1 MKIFQKKTLFMSSV
15 LRQVKQK
22 DDRNRVKNQFF
33 NFDNLIFKNI

>member
-15 LRQVKQK
+15 LRVKQK